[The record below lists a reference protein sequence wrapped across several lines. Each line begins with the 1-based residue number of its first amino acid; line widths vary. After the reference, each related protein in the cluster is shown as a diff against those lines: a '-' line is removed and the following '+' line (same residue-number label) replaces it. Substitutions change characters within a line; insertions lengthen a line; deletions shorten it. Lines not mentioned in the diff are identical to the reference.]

1 MKKIAFLATAAAFA
15 LGACAKQ
22 PAAQVQTQTPN
33 APIAAPTA
41 ASTLPD
47 QVFTCKNGMTATV
60 KHNAGEDKIRLFVN
74 TVESSAILTIAPSAS
89 GERYTNA
96 NGFYNK
102 PTEFHFKGKEG
113 HLSLQDPY
121 GNKVNTTCRSK

>member
-15 LGACAKQ
+15 LGACASQ
-22 PAAQVQTQTPN
+22 PAAQTQTPN

-60 KHNAGEDKIRLFVN
+60 KHNAGEDKIRLYVN
-74 TVESSAILTIAPSAS
+74 TVESSTILSLAPSGS

-121 GNKVNTTCRSK
+121 GNKVNTSCRSK

>member
-1 MKKIAFLATAAAFA
+1 MKKIAFLGAATAV
-15 LGACAKQ
+15 LMSACASQ

-41 ASTLPD
+41 ASTAPD
-47 QVFTCKNGMTATV
+47 QVFTCRNGMTATV
-60 KHNAGEDKIRLFVN
+60 RHNVGEDKIRLYVN
-74 TVESSAILTIAPSAS
+74 TVESSTILSLAPSGS

-121 GNKVNTTCRSK
+121 GNKVNTSCRSK